1 MLCEQIPTLEVVKAF
16 NDSEVLLSEIEF
28 LDFDLCILD
37 IEMPKMNGLH
47 VASQLNGKPVIF
59 TTAYKEYAIHAF
71 DLNAIDYV
79 QKPIQKD
86 RLEIAVTKAIQR
98 IGKINSKKEFISL
111 NSDKG
116 RILLYFDQLL
126 YITISEFDSR
136 DKVAILENGA
146 TFTLKNISFEKLKQV
161 LPSDAFCRVNKK
173 DLIALK
179 IVRHFTFD
187 EITTS
192 IELSIKKQLT
202 LPLSEVYRNEFIAK
216 TR

>member
-16 NDSEVLLSEIEF
+16 NDPEVLLSEIEF

-59 TTAYKEYAIHAF
+59 TTAYKEYAIQAF